1 MSIFKKLWNGE
12 IFIAENCV
20 PKTEEYREAAHS
32 LSEASESL
40 ESALDENQQKILEE
54 YQSARADAETLIQIE
69 VFRQGVQFGFELA
82 KELTEEKIDKGD
94 RFLEI
99 NNE

>member
-20 PKTEEYREAAHS
+20 PKSEEYRKVAHS

-40 ESALDENQQKILEE
+40 ENALDENHQQIFEA
-54 YQSARADAETLIQIE
+54 YQAARADAETLIQIE
-69 VFRQGVQFGFELA
+69 IFRQGVQFGFELA
-82 KELTEEKIDKGD
+82 KELTEDKTDKGD
-94 RFLEI
+94 CLLEI